1 MKISFNAP
9 AILIFTIICA
19 AVLGINEWIND
30 SFTQSYFVSTG
41 RFDWG
46 NFWDYFR
53 LFSHA
58 IGHANWQHLV
68 GNFSFILLI
77 GPILEEKYGS
87 RNLLIMMLITAVVTG
102 LLNNVF
108 SDAGLLGASGIVF
121 MMILL
126 GSLVNLR
133 SGTIPLTFIFIVI
146 LYLGQEVY
154 NALAQ
159 DDQIS
164 QFAHIIG
171 GLCGMVFGFIFN
183 NKKIPVKVTK

>member
-9 AILIFTIICA
+9 AILIFTLICA
-19 AVLGINEWIND
+19 AVLGITEWVND
-30 SFTQSYFVSTG
+30 SFTQRYFVSTG

-46 NFWDYFR
+46 NLLDYFR

-87 RNLLIMMLITAVVTG
+87 RNLVIMMLITAIVTG
-102 LLNNVF
+102 ILNNVS
-108 SDAGLLGASGIVF
+108 SDTGLLGASGIVF

-146 LYLGQEVY
+146 LYLGQEIY
-154 NALAQ
+154 NGLAQ

-171 GLCGMVFGFIFN
+171 GLCGMIFGFLFN
-183 NKKIPVKVTK
+183 SKKIPVKVTK